1 MEAER
6 AAEVIKAG
14 WRGLWPADKGKGKK
28 AGVICPH
35 CQNGS
40 GSDGDGVKPVK
51 GMELENVLH
60 CFKCGFT
67 GSAVELL
74 GLELGAPVVRKK
86 DAQGKPALR
95 VSLRGDDYKR
105 AIEEGARRLS
115 FSVEWG
121 GYSAGANKPPAPV
134 KVERKAAK
142 PMQEE
147 AKQDFSAYCEKM
159 RAGVNDERAAAY
171 LSGRRGI
178 SIETAA
184 RLGIGFDSAWKN
196 PKGGKIASPRIILP
210 FAGGV
215 GYLARALSDAD
226 TKENGCKQNV
236 GAVGLFN
243 GEALQGGGVVF
254 VVEGA
259 FDAASI
265 EETGRRAVALNGAA
279 NANILL
285 EALAD
290 FDGVLVL
297 ALDSDDS
304 GRRGTETIKA
314 VLDEAGIPYIVADD
328 CGGFHDENAFL
339 SADREGFDFWAMLLE
354 DEARAAAEKAAS
366 PDSLLE
372 YVNGGEWRED
382 VERGSKNREKT
393 GFPALD
399 AWLGGGLYE
408 GLLVLSG
415 FPSLGKTSLIW
426 QIAENVAAAGCHVLF
441 FSLEMGKADMLA
453 KSLSRRAYQNG
464 RDVTSDDAESGRDDC
479 GKELE
484 ELFADVGARL
494 EVVEGSF
501 GYGIE
506 KIYQKARRAKKHCGG
521 RLALFIDY
529 LQAAADYGGKAETA
543 AISDTA
549 KAFRQ
554 MARDLHCPVVCASS
568 VARSGY
574 DCAVGFS
581 SFYGSSGIESAA
593 DCAAGLQ
600 LSIVYS
606 REYKEAGKEKVGG
619 KEKQAE
625 MIEKAKKAL
634 MREVSFIG
642 MKNRRGEMGCRID
655 FVLDVKHCTFKQ
667 KGAVLDI
674 PSSDDLSAEDV
685 ESLLSF

>member
-1 MEAER
+1 VEAER
-6 AAEVIKAG
+6 AAELIKAN
-14 WRGLWPADKGKGKK
+14 WRALWAADKGRGKK

-35 CQNGS
+35 CGNGG
-40 GSDGDGVKPVK
+40 GSEGDGVKPVK
-51 GMELENVLH
+51 GEGVVLH

-74 GLELGAPVVRKK
+74 GLELNAPVVKK
-86 DAQGKPALR
+86 TDAQGKPALR
-95 VSLRGDDYKR
+95 VVLRGDDYKR
-105 AIEEGARRLS
+105 AIEEGARRLAL
-115 FSVEWG
+115 SVEWG
-121 GYSAGANKPPAPV
+121 KYSAGAIKPHAPV
-134 KVERKAAK
+134 KAERKVVK

-147 AKQDFSAYCEKM
+147 VKQDFSAYCEKM
-159 RAGVNDERAAAY
+159 RAGLKDERAAAY
-171 LSGRRGI
+171 LSGRGI

-184 RLGIGFDSAWKN
+184 RLGVGFDSAWKN

-210 FAGGV
+210 FAGGC
-215 GYLARALSDAD
+215 GYLARALNDE
-226 TKENGCKQNV
+226 KGCKQNG

-243 GEALQGGGVVF
+243 AEALQGGGVCF
-254 VVEGA
+254 VVEGWA
-259 FDAASI
+259 DAASI

-279 NANILL
+279 NVNILL
-285 EALAD
+285 DAVAD
-290 FDGVLVL
+290 FDGVLIL
-297 ALDSDDS
+297 ALDSDD
-304 GRRGTETIKA
+304 GGQRGTETIKTA
-314 VLDEAGIPYIVADD
+314 LQEAGVSFIVGDA
-328 CGGFHDENAFL
+328 CGGFKDENEFL
-339 SADREGFDFWAMLLE
+339 SADREGFDFCLMELE
-354 DEARAAAEKAAS
+354 AEGRAAAEKAAS
-366 PDSLLE
+366 PDSLFE
-372 YVNGGEWRED
+372 YVKGGAWRED
-382 VERGSKNREKT
+382 VERGAKNREKT

-399 AWLGGGLYE
+399 DWLGGGLYE
-408 GLLVLSG
+408 GLTVLSG

-426 QIAENVAAAGCHVLF
+426 QIAENIAAAGCHVIF

-464 RDVTSDDAESGRDDC
+464 RDVTSDDAESGRDEC
-479 GKELE
+479 ERELE
-484 ELFADVGARL
+484 ELFADVGARF
-494 EVVEGSF
+494 ECVEGSF

-521 RLALFIDY
+521 RLAVFVDY

-600 LSIVYS
+600 LSAVYS
-606 REYKEAGKEKVGG
+606 REYKEAGRDKVGG

-625 MIEKAKKAL
+625 MIDKSKKAL

-642 MKNRRGEMGCRID
+642 MKNRRGEMGCKID
-655 FVLDVKHCTFKQ
+655 FVFDVKHCNFKQ
-667 KGAVLDI
+667 NGVFCAA
-674 PSSDDLSAEDV
+674 PSSDDLSAADI
-685 ESLLSF
+685 ESLLEM